1 MGVNSYRKVVVA
13 LMVGWEGSGQINRP
27 SLTRGGSGSGVTGW
41 LGCRGV
47 WALELTHGA
56 AGKYLCD
63 GGTLVWPPVAS
74 LECTKHLVTATVAQ
88 SFMYVPC
95 C

>member
-1 MGVNSYRKVVVA
+1 MLTRDWGCFHPLGMGVNSYRKVVVA

-47 WALELTHGA
+47 WAL
-56 AGKYLCD
+56 
-63 GGTLVWPPVAS
+63 
-74 LECTKHLVTATVAQ
+74 
-88 SFMYVPC
+88 
-95 C
+95 